1 MNNNEYQM
9 NKSQK
14 VLDMPSV
21 DLQDFAASVLHCAAC
36 SAQELG

>member
-21 DLQDFAASVLHCAAC
+21 
-36 SAQELG
+36 AQLDNQFRFLTPELFL